1 MPRTRKV
8 PERVDIEPL
17 VEYAMKD
24 DAALAGYVNQI
35 VDSSRHKRQVAS
47 TVVYE
52 VACRDLD
59 RVECHAKEI
68 LDGLNRPECQTRCE
82 VLKTL
87 TLFVDKHAK
96 EAMKSIEAAETALFD
111 ENSGPLRLSAYEY
124 LCKLGATS
132 EARSRE
138 IWPLID
144 EATQCFHG
152 DVEFND
158 MLIALVAFSCGKID
172 TEVAKELADLMK
184 FDSENATGNLKAK
197 SNEVISNCK
206 KITKKKSKK

>member
-87 TLFVDKHAK
+87 T
-96 EAMKSIEAAETALFD
+96 LFD

>member
-24 DAALAGYVNQI
+24 EAALAGYVNQI

-68 LDGLNRPECQTRCE
+68 LDGLNRPEGQTRCE

-87 TLFVDKHAK
+87 TLFVEKHAK

-158 MLIALVAFSCGKID
+158 MLIALLAFSAGKID
-172 TEVAKELADLMK
+172 PEVAKELAELMK

-197 SNEVISNCK
+197 STEIIANCK
-206 KITKKKSKK
+206 KKTKKKSEK

>member
-17 VEYAMKD
+17 VENAMKD
-24 DAALAGYVNQI
+24 DAVLAGYVEQI

-52 VACRDLD
+52 VACLDLD
-59 RVECHAKEI
+59 KVECHAKEI
-68 LDGLNRPECQTRCE
+68 LDGLNRPEGQTRCE

-158 MLIALVAFSCGKID
+158 MLIALLAFSDGKID
-172 TEVAKELADLMK
+172 PEVAKELAELMK

-197 SNEVISNCK
+197 STEIIANCK
-206 KITKKKSKK
+206 KKTKKKSEK